1 MSLNRLYTRWA
12 AVVGLVVAILV
23 TGGLF
28 ATTTV
33 TDAETTPESG
43 APSASESAQVAR
55 IVSAFPESEGTSIWV
70 VFNSETDITADQ
82 LEQINANLGDIREEF
97 TEIPMPMPAQVSEGG
112 TAAVGIFPIEKLSE
126 VGEKKDRYESIRELA
141 GQNVDGLE
149 VLLSGP
155 EGFIVDISNVF
166 AGADFTLLAV
176 TASVVVVLLLVTY
189 RSPILW
195 IIPLAVVGAAD
206 ALAGQM
212 AKFIAEQIDQP
223 LDAST
228 TGILSV
234 LVFGAGTNYA
244 LLLISRYR
252 EELMKF
258 ESRGDAMAKAVRGV
272 TPAILASGG
281 TVLLVMATL
290 LFANLDSNQNL
301 GLAGFV
307 GIAVAM
313 VSGIVTLPFALV
325 VFPRWIF
332 WPRVPRSGTVAAKQ
346 SLWARSGAAIA
357 RRPVITGVASVL
369 LALILAAPAMTIQ
382 SGLTQAERFLST
394 PDSVTGQV
402 VLTDKFEAFQGSRV
416 TVISP
421 DDDVTDVVAYLEDRS
436 DVTSV
441 APGSS
446 AGGYTQ
452 VSAVFDY
459 VSEGD
464 EIKPV
469 VTELRTDLDAIGSG
483 AAWVGGTDAQVVDT
497 EAAIRADENLIFPT
511 VLAIVF
517 IMLVMVLRAL
527 VAPVLLLA
535 TVVGSYFAAIGAS
548 WVLFQTIWGFPALD
562 SNVYV
567 LSFLFLVALGIDY
580 NMFLMTRVK
589 EESEELEGGVPAGI
603 RAGMIRALGATG
615 GVITSA
621 GILLAAVFAVLGVLP
636 LITLTQIGVIVCV
649 GVLLDTLLVRTV
661 VVPSLT
667 FLVGERMWWPRRP
680 AGRVSTSA

>member
-1 MSLNRLYTRWA
+1 MFLNRLYTRWTA
-12 AVVGLVVAILV
+12 LIGLVASILI
-23 TGGLF
+23 TGALF

-33 TDAETTPESG
+33 SDAETTPESG
-43 APSASESAQVAR
+43 APSASEAAQVAR

-70 VFNSETDITADQ
+70 VYNSDTEITETQ
-82 LEQINANLGDIREEF
+82 LEQITANLGDIREDF
-97 TEIPMPMPAQVSEGG
+97 TEIPVPLPVQVSEDG
-112 TAAVGIFPIEKLSE
+112 TAAVGIFPIEKLIE
-126 VGEKKDRYESIRELA
+126 VDEQKIRYNDIRELA
-141 GQNVDGLE
+141 TQNVDGLE

-155 EGFIVDISNVF
+155 EGFVIDISNVF

-206 ALAGQM
+206 GLAGQM

-258 ESRGDAMAKAVRGV
+258 ESRADAMAKAVRGV

-301 GLAGFV
+301 GLAGLV

-332 WPRVPRSGTVAAKQ
+332 WPRVPRNGSVPAKE
-346 SLWARSGAAIA
+346 SLWARSGTAIA

-369 LALILAAPAMTIQ
+369 LALILAAPAMSIQ

-421 DDDVTDVVAYLEDRS
+421 DDDVNDVVEYLDGRS

-441 APGSS
+441 QPGSS

-459 VSEGD
+459 VSESD
-464 EIKPV
+464 EMKPV
-469 VTELRTDLDAIGSG
+469 VTEVRDELDSVGSG

-517 IMLVMVLRAL
+517 IMLIAVLRAL

-589 EESEELEGGVPAGI
+589 EESEELVDGAPAGI
-603 RAGMIRALGATG
+603 RTGMIRALGATG

-680 AGRVSTSA
+680 AGSVSQAK

>member
-1 MSLNRLYTRWA
+1 MFLNRLYTRWTA
-12 AVVGLVVAILV
+12 LIGLVASILI
-23 TGGLF
+23 TGALF

-33 TDAETTPESG
+33 SDAETTPESG
-43 APSASESAQVAR
+43 APSASEAAQVAR

-70 VFNSETDITADQ
+70 VYNSETEITETQ
-82 LEQINANLGDIREEF
+82 LEQITANLGDIREDF
-97 TEIPMPMPAQVSEGG
+97 TEIPVPLPVQVSEDG
-112 TAAVGIFPIEKLSE
+112 TAAVGIFPVEKLIE
-126 VGEKKDRYESIRELA
+126 VDEQKIRYNDIRELA
-141 GQNVDGLE
+141 TQNVDGLE

-155 EGFIVDISNVF
+155 EGFVIDISNVF

-206 ALAGQM
+206 GLAGQM

-258 ESRGDAMAKAVRGV
+258 ESRADAMAKAVRGV

-301 GLAGFV
+301 GLAGLV

-332 WPRVPRSGTVAAKQ
+332 WPRVPRNGSVPAKE
-346 SLWARSGAAIA
+346 SLWARSGTAIA

-369 LALILAAPAMTIQ
+369 LALILAAPAMSIQ

-421 DDDVTDVVAYLEDRS
+421 DDDVNDVVEYLDGRS

-441 APGSS
+441 QPGSS

-459 VSEGD
+459 VSESD
-464 EIKPV
+464 EMKPV
-469 VTELRTDLDAIGSG
+469 VTEVRDELDSVGSG

-517 IMLVMVLRAL
+517 IMLIAVLRAL

-589 EESEELEGGVPAGI
+589 EESEELVDGAPAGI
-603 RAGMIRALGATG
+603 RTGMIRALGATG

-680 AGRVSTSA
+680 AGSVSQAK

>member
-1 MSLNRLYTRWA
+1 MFLNRLYTRWTA
-12 AVVGLVVAILV
+12 LIGLVAAILI
-23 TGGLF
+23 TGALF
-28 ATTTV
+28 ATTTLS
-33 TDAETTPESG
+33 DAETASESG
-43 APSASESAQVAR
+43 APSASEAAQVAR

-70 VFNSETDITADQ
+70 VYNSETEITDDQ
-82 LEQINANLGDIREEF
+82 LEQITANLDDIRTDF
-97 TEIPMPMPAQVSEGG
+97 TEIPMPLPVQVSEDG

-126 VGEKKDRYESIRELA
+126 VDEKKIRYTDIRELA
-141 GQNVDGLE
+141 ALDIDGLD

-155 EGFIVDISNVF
+155 EGFVIDISNVF

-206 ALAGQM
+206 GLAGQM
-212 AKFIAEQIDQP
+212 AKYIAKLIDQP

-258 ESRGDAMAKAVRGV
+258 ESRADAMAKAVRGV

-301 GLAGFV
+301 GLAGLV
-307 GIAVAM
+307 GVAVAM

-332 WPRVPRSGTVAAKQ
+332 WPRAPRNGSVPAKE
-346 SLWARSGAAIA
+346 SLWARSGSAIA

-369 LALILAAPAMTIQ
+369 LALILAAPAMSIQ

-402 VLTDKFEAFQGSRV
+402 VLTEKFEAFQGSRV
-416 TVISP
+416 TVIAP
-421 DDDVTDVVAYLEDRS
+421 DADVTEVVEYLDGRT

-441 APGSS
+441 QPGSS

-459 VSEGD
+459 VSESD
-464 EIKPV
+464 EMKPV
-469 VTELRTDLDAIGSG
+469 VTEVRDELDSVGSG

-517 IMLVMVLRAL
+517 IMLIAVLRAL

-589 EESEELEGGVPAGI
+589 EESEELVNGTPAGI
-603 RAGMIRALGATG
+603 RTGMIRALGATG

-680 AGRVSTSA
+680 AASVSQAQ